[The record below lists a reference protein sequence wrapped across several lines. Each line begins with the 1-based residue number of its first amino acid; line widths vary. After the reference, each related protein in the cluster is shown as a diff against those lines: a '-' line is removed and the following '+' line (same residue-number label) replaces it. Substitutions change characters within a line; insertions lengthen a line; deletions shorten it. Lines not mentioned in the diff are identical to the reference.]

1 MAAALC
7 CLGRPA
13 VLSDGGGVP
22 PGTKANE
29 VIVCITGSH
38 HLHGQVLLLYPQLR
52 VYISSAPYEAFE
64 TRSFCH
70 ISVTQSNECYSPDV
84 RNSKINLLFLQYSFL
99 PVQEDTFLT

>member
-29 VIVCITGSH
+29 VIVCITGGH

-52 VYISSAPYEAFE
+52 VYISSAHMRHLRPDHFVTSLSLRAMNATALMLE
-64 TRSFCH
+64 T
-70 ISVTQSNECYSPDV
+70 P
-84 RNSKINLLFLQYSFL
+84 K
-99 PVQEDTFLT
+99 